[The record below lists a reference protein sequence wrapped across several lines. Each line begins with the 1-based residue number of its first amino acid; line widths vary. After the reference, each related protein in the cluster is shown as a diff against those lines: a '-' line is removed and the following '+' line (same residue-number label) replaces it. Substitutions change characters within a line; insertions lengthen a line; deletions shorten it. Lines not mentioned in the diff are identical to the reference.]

1 MSEALQPERWRQLR
15 PLLDRALDLDP
26 PARADYLRE
35 VEAQS
40 PDLHADLLRL
50 LARQAQAGALDGPA
64 AGMFGERLA
73 AAPMQPLPG
82 QRMAN
87 KRVGPYVLRRLVGSG
102 GMGSVYEAE
111 RVEGGFR
118 QRVAIKL
125 IAGVHPGLHERFAR
139 ERQIVAELRHPN
151 IPQLFDGGETED
163 GMPYF
168 VLEFVEG
175 RNLLDHAD
183 AVGADLDA
191 RLSLLVR
198 VADALAYAHR
208 QKVLHRDIKPSNIL
222 VNQEGAVKLLDF
234 GIAKLLDQSGQPTL
248 TRQLLGPMTPDFA
261 APEQFRGEPLGVAT
275 DIYQFGVLMFWLLA
289 GRSPYRVDSGDT
301 LAFARAVCDEPPLSL
316 RQAASEPASAP
327 DTGDPERRR
336 RQRQRRVDLERIIG
350 RCLAKSPGQRYP
362 DMQALLA
369 DLEAV
374 RSQTAPE
381 VSQRWRRRRW
391 RLVGLAAA
399 LMVLAGAGIALLPTG
414 LLEWRNDWAEE
425 PALHALGLGPQHLHV
440 ARADSEA
447 LIKRALFTEAEG
459 DLPGAL
465 ALLESVHRADPRT
478 PVPAILIKYW
488 TNALDGEAA
497 LNWQQ
502 EAERRLQPL
511 DDPALDL
518 LLKFVLSDGR
528 GDTEESL
535 RYSAALLQLK
545 PEAWFLRFARAHVL
559 SYRGLREAAL
569 RELQRIEVT
578 RLGHRK
584 LGDAIADR
592 ASLGDLAGAEAIHR
606 GLRVAADDPTLIL
619 LEARLAY
626 TRGDIAAAR
635 DRFAEAVVL
644 AKSVGRLDVEAR
656 GLLYQGVLEGCL
668 GRYDQAVGPLREARQ
683 RLAARGQVGFA
694 IDAALALAQIAAI
707 RGDPDTVRREIAW
720 ARSQPGSRTTNWRA
734 PLIDLFEARLLG
746 AMPAAPGDPTDA
758 IGALV
763 EARAASLRGERDRA
777 RLFLQWSEEQ
787 GVTEGNFLEEFVH
800 LSRELG
806 QPEPPLPPIDPPFQP
821 YARYAAR
828 WPLGA
833 GESVAP
839 RR

>member
-15 PLLDRALDLDP
+15 PLLDRALDLAP
-26 PARADYLRE
+26 AARADFLRDIE
-35 VEAQS
+35 SES
-40 PDLHADLLRL
+40 PGLHADLLRL

-64 AGMFGERLA
+64 AGMLGERLGGA
-73 AAPMQPLPG
+73 HAPPVPG

-168 VLEFVEG
+168 VLEYVEG
-175 RNLLDHAD
+175 RNLLEHAD

-191 RLSLLVR
+191 RLTLLVR
-198 VADALAYAHR
+198 VADALMYAHR

-222 VNQEGAVKLLDF
+222 VTGDGAVKLLDF
-234 GIAKLLDQSGQPTL
+234 GIAKLLDQTGQPTL
-248 TRQLLGPMTPDFA
+248 TKQLLGPMTPDFA

-289 GRSPYRVDSGDT
+289 GRSPYRVESADS
-301 LAFARAVCDEPPLSL
+301 LAFARAVCDESPLSL
-316 RQAASEPASAP
+316 RQASPGDVSAP
-327 DTGDPERRR
+327 DTADPERRR
-336 RQRQRRVDLERIIG
+336 RQRQRRIDLERIIG
-350 RCLAKSPGQRYP
+350 RCLAKSPEQRYP

-381 VSQRWRRRRW
+381 VSQRWERRRW
-391 RLVGLAAA
+391 RLAGLLVA
-399 LMVLAGAGIALLPTG
+399 LLLLAGAGLALLPESAF
-414 LLEWRNDWAEE
+414 EWRDEWTED
-425 PALHALGLGPQHLHV
+425 PALHALGLGPGHLHV
-440 ARADSEA
+440 ERADSEA
-447 LIKRALFTEAEG
+447 LIKRALLTEAQG

-465 ALLESVHRADPRT
+465 ALLESVHRADPRS

-488 TNALDGEAA
+488 TAA
-497 LNWQQ
+497 NDVEGSARWQQ
-502 EAERRLQPL
+502 EAEQRLRSL
-511 DDPALDL
+511 EDPFLDL
-518 LLKFVLSDGR
+518 LLKFVISDGR
-528 GDTEESL
+528 GDIEESL
-535 RYSAALLQLK
+535 RYSAAALQLK
-545 PEAWFLRFARAHVL
+545 PDAWFLHLARAHVL

-569 RELQRIEVT
+569 RDLQKIHVT

-584 LGDAIADR
+584 LVDAIADR
-592 ASLGDLAGAEAIHR
+592 ASLGDLAGAEAISR
-606 GLRVAADDPTLIL
+606 GLVVATDDPSLTL
-619 LEARLAY
+619 LEARFAY
-626 TRGDIAAAR
+626 TRGDLASAR
-635 DRFAEAVVL
+635 DHFAKAVIH
-644 AKSVGRLDVEAR
+644 AKAVGRLDVEAR
-656 GLLYQGVLEGCL
+656 GLLYQGILEGCL
-668 GRYDQAVGPLREARQ
+668 GRYDAAVAPLREART
-683 RLAARGQVGFA
+683 RLAARGQTGFA
-694 IDAALALAQIAAI
+694 IDAALALAQLAAM
-707 RGDPDTVRREIAW
+707 RGDAEAVRREIAS
-720 ARSQPGSRTTNWRA
+720 ARSHRGSRGAGWRE

-746 AMPAAPGDPTDA
+746 VMPTTPGDPTDA

-777 RLFLQWSEEQ
+777 LLFLQWSEEQ
-787 GVTEGNFLEEFVH
+787 GISQGNFLEEFVH

-806 QPEPPLPPIDPPFQP
+806 QPEPALPAIDPPFQP
-821 YARYAAR
+821 YVRYAAR

-833 GESVAP
+833 GASVAP
-839 RR
+839 RP